1 MKIVL
6 TKDELALVA
15 KLYPNMTV
23 IEFIKMVTK

>member
-6 TKDELALVA
+6 TKDELAHVA